1 MVLAG
6 KDGIFYQ
13 VHWSELSWWT
23 MSENVCVTKEILQP
37 NPEASHSGEL
47 SKSLGLK
54 GLGERAVTGT
64 RENSS
69 LGKGLIRAVEF
80 YRGTRPTHEELLL
93 DKRQSWG
100 RISMKYF
107 SIPLLTS
114 CWCLLMAKPNQKSA
128 VKEIDAVYTT

>member
-1 MVLAG
+1 
-6 KDGIFYQ
+6 
-13 VHWSELSWWT
+13 
-23 MSENVCVTKEILQP
+23 MSENACVTKEILQP

-54 GLGERAVTGT
+54 GLGESAVTGT
-64 RENSS
+64 REDSS
-69 LGKGLIRAVEF
+69 LGKGHLIRAVEF
-80 YRGTRPTHEELLL
+80 YRGTQPTHEELLL